1 MTIKYESIC
10 ERTGIRREVTRGQ
23 AVELFGLE
31 GVEQAENGQ
40 AILGESHFLQATKM
54 IGATESRTS
63 SALMHLA
70 SAINHADSARR
81 AVPEVPGYP
90 DTPAGRARQ
99 DAAYWL
105 SSAGRDLGKAYDCL
119 RTLAEIINADR
130 KGRTA

>member
-10 ERTGIRREVTRGQ
+10 EQTGIRREVSRAQ

-40 AILGESHFLQATKM
+40 AILGGSHFLQATRM
-54 IGATESRTS
+54 IGATESQTS

-70 SAINHADSARR
+70 SAINHADLSRR
-81 AVPEVPGYP
+81 AVPELGGRH
-90 DTPAGRARQ
+90 DSPAARSRQ
-99 DAAYWL
+99 DAAYFL
-105 SSAGRDLGKAYDCL
+105 SSAGRDLAKAYDCL